1 MTQDGT
7 IRGTR
12 VHGDDTCKKP
22 VKTKDW
28 YNGPDIYECMGC
40 RKPLKYRSDD
50 ERVEEEMWAAFCE
63 AAEEIVAEH
72 EKKRQRSE

>member
-1 MTQDGT
+1 
-7 IRGTR
+7 
-12 VHGDDTCKKP
+12 
-22 VKTKDW
+22 
-28 YNGPDIYECMGC
+28 MGC